1 MELTMEFYLG
11 FTDLLSKFPNPII
24 MVFIPIFIFTILAE
38 AVVIQARHGSYSWK
52 NTGVSTLVAIGHIV
66 TQAAAHGLI
75 FGVIAAGV
83 YQVRLTTI
91 PVSWQNWP
99 SLIALFVLTD
109 LAFYVE
115 LRGRC
120 PNCP

>member
-1 MELTMEFYLG
+1 MQMVPICMDKLTCCSRSALELTMEFYLS

-24 MVFIPIFIFTILAE
+24 VVFITIFIFTILAE

-75 FGVIAAGV
+75 FGVIAA
-83 YQVRLTTI
+83 
-91 PVSWQNWP
+91 
-99 SLIALFVLTD
+99 
-109 LAFYVE
+109 
-115 LRGRC
+115 
-120 PNCP
+120 